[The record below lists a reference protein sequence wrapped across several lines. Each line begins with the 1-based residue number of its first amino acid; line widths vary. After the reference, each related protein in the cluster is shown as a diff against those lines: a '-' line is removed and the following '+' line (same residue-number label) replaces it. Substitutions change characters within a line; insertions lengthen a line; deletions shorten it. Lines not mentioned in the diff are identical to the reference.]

1 VHTTA
6 PDDGQKNV
14 FAHSTVLERAGLHGL
29 REGRKVKFDAQN
41 DPRKRQDRRRHD
53 RTRLTKK
60 TGSSPAEAPP
70 ATAGF

>member
-1 VHTTA
+1 
-6 PDDGQKNV
+6 
-14 FAHSTVLERAGLHGL
+14 VLERAGLHGL

-53 RTRLTKK
+53 RTHLTKN